1 MADCEKAT
9 VGRGVCVMGQD
20 RGWGSLGPET
30 TQTVTEVG
38 KTTHR
43 SGGERLELERG
54 RGPGMPR
61 TSKLRV
67 DTCHRGAL
75 TQPRH
80 RLTMSSLTQ
89 RNFAFRIRRESSF
102 SSVLFSSSCNRP
114 RACISRWILL
124 HRRVAIRKH
133 QNGLHST
140 FTHNTVVV
148 IPFQSSNPRART
160 VIISKPT
167 SS

>member
-1 MADCEKAT
+1 MADCETAT

-20 RGWGSLGPET
+20 RERGSLGPET

-43 SGGERLELERG
+43 SGGERLELEQG

-67 DTCHRGAL
+67 ETCHRGAL

-80 RLTMSSLTQ
+80 LLTMSSLTQ

-102 SSVLFSSSCNRP
+102 SSVLFSSSCDRP
-114 RACISRWILL
+114 RACIVRWFLL

-133 QNGLHST
+133 HNWLTFNGYTQYRICYT
-140 FTHNTVVV
+140 F
-148 IPFQSSNPRART
+148 QGSNPRTRT